1 MHGKE
6 VIQISNSTCDNR
18 PFIVGIGGPSCSGKG
33 AVIDQ
38 IAGRNQH
45 VMRIC
50 QDSFFRINS
59 PVQTRGYTDIDDPR
73 ALMMDEFARVISS
86 LREGHG
92 ARLPSRGWTE
102 DFNVEI
108 TDAEVSLRPLV
119 IVEGFLL
126 YVTDELADLFD
137 ARIFI
142 DVSDLNILY
151 RRLKRE
157 NHLFGLDYTYDIVI
171 PNARRDSPRQRKAA
185 DKLIDG
191 DQSISEVTTQVIE
204 YLSSGI
210 LPSRLRVD
218 MEKEPWPVSFG
229 TLLTDNGWH
238 PLKDGDLKD
247 WCKTG
252 ESQALLQT
260 GDELKGNTFT
270 YRHGALGAGRYEVRL
285 NGWCNLFTYS
295 NQPTREL
302 GKY

>member
-1 MHGKE
+1 M
-6 VIQISNSTCDNR
+6 SNFTCESR
-18 PFIVGIGGPSCSGKG
+18 PFIVGMGGPSCSGKG

-38 IAGRNQH
+38 IAGRNYH

-50 QDSFFRINS
+50 QDSFFRIDS
-59 PVQTRGYTDIDDPR
+59 PVQTRGYTDIDDPG
-73 ALMMDEFARVISS
+73 ALMMDEFARVVSS
-86 LREGHG
+86 LREGRG

-126 YVTDELADLFD
+126 YITDELADLFD

-171 PNARRDSPRQRKAA
+171 PNSRRDRPRQRKSAH
-185 DKLIDG
+185 KVING
-191 DQSISEVTTQVIE
+191 DQPIAEVTAQVVE
-204 YLSSGI
+204 YLNGGI
-210 LPSRLRVD
+210 LPPRLRID
-218 MEKEPWPVSFG
+218 MENDPWPISLG
-229 TLLTDNGWH
+229 MLLTDNGWH

-247 WCKTG
+247 WCKTA
-252 ESQALLQT
+252 ENMAILRS

-270 YRHGALGAGRYEVRL
+270 YRQGALGAGHYEVRL
-285 NGWCNLFTYS
+285 NGWCNMFVYS
-295 NQPTREL
+295 NEPTREL
-302 GKY
+302 GRY

>member
-1 MHGKE
+1 M
-6 VIQISNSTCDNR
+6 R

-38 IAGRNQH
+38 IASRNYH

-59 PVQTRGYTDIDDPR
+59 PVQTRGYTDIDDPS
-73 ALMMDEFARVISS
+73 ALMMDEFARFISS
-86 LREGHG
+86 LREGRG
-92 ARLPSRGWTE
+92 AQLPSRGWTE

-108 TDAEVSLRPLV
+108 TDTEVSLRPLI

-126 YVTDELADLFD
+126 YITHELADLFD
-137 ARIFI
+137 TRIFI

-171 PNARRDSPRQRKAA
+171 PNARRDKPPQS
-185 DKLIDG
+185 KLAHKVIDG
-191 DQSISEVTTQVIE
+191 NQTIAEVTDQIVE
-204 YLSSGI
+204 YLNRGVLSPHLQI
-210 LPSRLRVD
+210 D
-218 MEKEPWPVSFG
+218 MEKEPWPVSFD

-247 WCKTG
+247 WCKAS
-252 ESQALLQT
+252 ENLAVLQA

-270 YRHGALGAGRYEVRL
+270 YKQSALGADHYDVRL
-285 NGWCNLFTYS
+285 NGWCNIFMYL
-295 NQPTREL
+295 NKPTREL
-302 GKY
+302 GRY